1 MCMGG
6 GGGDS
11 APAQKYDP
19 APSVVT
25 PSEVQAADSSA
36 SERKERR
43 KASRARNTYS
53 EDRGT
58 ILGSLMNG
66 SAGSNSNVGGTRN
79 KLG

>member
-6 GGGDS
+6 GGGSS
-11 APAQKYDP
+11 APAQKIDP
-19 APSVVT
+19 TPTVVT

-43 KASRARNTYS
+43 KASRARNVYS

-58 ILGSLMNG
+58 ILGSLMN
-66 SAGSNSNVGGTRN
+66 SANNSTNASGTRN

>member
-6 GGGDS
+6 GGGS
-11 APAQKYDP
+11 APAQKIDP
-19 APSVVT
+19 TPTVVT

-43 KASRARNTYS
+43 KSSRARNVYS

-58 ILGSLMNG
+58 ILGSLMN
-66 SAGSNSNVGGTRN
+66 SANNSTNDSGTRN